1 MLQKKKKIKKCYQ
14 DHGRVIKMK
23 KFEKILRKHIEAVRN
38 QTDLDVVTETD
49 IGNVTN
55 PCFVGGKPDRKKIC
69 TAVKEL
75 RRSPGG
81 YSGNNQCAKH
91 IQSNNTDNCK
101 DRGHLM
107 FSNVKLACERYQRSV
122 QAALPSN
129 STQSQIAEAGR
140 KAMCDC
146 LNFVRYGTPKKLSGN
161 TSISDGLNTKI
172 GPNEFVEQ
180 LRSAFEARCN
190 YLHLGAICDEMEK
203 ADEFARRGD
212 LLC

>member
-1 MLQKKKKIKKCYQ
+1 MSELERLIKK
-14 DHGRVIKMK
+14 
-23 KFEKILRKHIEAVRN
+23 HITLLAKQGTQIAPGTQSPTGLSCN
-38 QTDLDVVTETD
+38 CCIDGTTQLDV
-49 IGNVTN
+49 N
-55 PCFVGGKPDRKKIC
+55 KIC
-69 TAVKEL
+69 AAVKEL

-81 YSGNNQCAKH
+81 YFGNNQCANH

-107 FSNVKLACERYQRSV
+107 FSNVKLACEGYQRSV
-122 QAALPSN
+122 QALLPSS

-146 LNFVRYGTPKKLSGN
+146 LNFVRYGTPKELSGN
-161 TSISDGLNTKI
+161 TTISDGLNTKI

-180 LRSAFEARCN
+180 LRSAFGARCN
-190 YLHLGAICDEMEK
+190 YVHLGAICDEMEK
-203 ADEFARRGD
+203 ADEFARRRD